1 MSKQL
6 KSENPLSILGF
17 QLFHRII
24 DDGKVPLARYIG
36 QSIINSLSSIRLMSF
51 YAKAP
56 SFSSNAVLKCWF
68 FGGKLDIMGLLI
80 EPKIFPGFANLLIVL
95 IRQFFQH
102 PASLG
107 RVRSSPVLRPSSH
120 SQQVYGMRAQ
130 HNASMEATKPDLT
143 RRVMWGDTI

>member
-1 MSKQL
+1 
-6 KSENPLSILGF
+6 
-17 QLFHRII
+17 
-24 DDGKVPLARYIG
+24 
-36 QSIINSLSSIRLMSF
+36 
-51 YAKAP
+51 
-56 SFSSNAVLKCWF
+56 
-68 FGGKLDIMGLLI
+68 MGLLL
-80 EPKIFPGFANLLIVL
+80 EPKIFPGLANLLIVL

-143 RRVMWGDTI
+143 RRVMGGIPFNTKTALLYLIVCNDGDGTTHT